1 MTRRPVN
8 VSESGP
14 PATEVA
20 TRLRSNRW
28 YNRHMPVLT
37 KEQQTEMLR
46 YMLLTRR
53 LEEHLVGLFKEGK
66 ISGGLYSS
74 LGQESI
80 SVGTTYALEKE
91 DVVSPVIRNI
101 ATVLIKGYT
110 PKDIFCQYLA
120 RVDGPTKGKDTTLH
134 FGEIDR
140 GTVAP
145 ISILGP
151 LIPIMAGVA
160 LAGRMQ
166 KKKRVALTYI
176 GDGGASTGDFHE
188 GMNFAAVQHLPLICV
203 IENNQYAYSTPIT
216 KQSRISDLAQRASG
230 YGIQSAIVDGND
242 VIAVYETTRKARALC
257 LEGEGPFLMECKTF
271 RVKGHAEHDDPSKY
285 VPREIFDEWRKKD
298 PVDRYIRA
306 LMDQKILTAE
316 RLSEMENNIQQNL
329 EQAKKEA
336 LESPLPSPEDTATG
350 VFRV

>member
-1 MTRRPVN
+1 M
-8 VSESGP
+8 E
-14 PATEVA
+14 
-20 TRLRSNRW
+20 
-28 YNRHMPVLT
+28 
-37 KEQQTEMLR
+37 KQQYLDLLY

-53 LEEHLVGLFKEGK
+53 LEEHLVGLYKEGK

-91 DVVSPVIRNI
+91 DIVSPVIRNI
-101 ATVLIKGYT
+101 GSVLIKGYT

-134 FGEIDR
+134 FGEMKR

-188 GMNFAAVQHLPLICV
+188 GMNFAAVQRLPFICV
-203 IENNQYAYSTPIT
+203 IENNQYAYSTPVT
-216 KQSRISDLAQRASG
+216 RQSRIPDLAQRGVG
-230 YGIQSAIVDGND
+230 YGIHTAIVDGND
-242 VIAVYETTRKARALC
+242 VLAVYETTRRARQLC
-257 LEGEGPFLMECKTF
+257 LDGEGPFLMECKTF

-285 VPREIFDEWRKKD
+285 VPAEIFIEWRKKD
-298 PVDRYIRA
+298 PVDRYIGYLLEQNLLDSA
-306 LMDQKILTAE
+306 GLN
-316 RLSEMENNIQQNL
+316 EMEQNIQQIL
-329 EQAKKEA
+329 QSSKKEA
-336 LESPLPSPEDTATG
+336 LESPAPGAEDAAKG
-350 VFRV
+350 VFRE

>member
-1 MTRRPVN
+1 
-8 VSESGP
+8 
-14 PATEVA
+14 
-20 TRLRSNRW
+20 
-28 YNRHMPVLT
+28 
-37 KEQQTEMLR
+37 MLEKSQYLDLLY

-101 ATVLIKGYT
+101 GSVLIKGYA

-120 RVDGPTKGKDTTLH
+120 RADGPTKGKDTTLH
-134 FGEIDR
+134 FGEIER

-160 LAGRMQ
+160 LAGRIQ
-166 KKKRVALTYI
+166 KKMRVSLTYI

-188 GMNFAAVQHLPLICV
+188 GINFASVQRLPLICV
-203 IENNQYAYSTPIT
+203 IENNQYAYSTPVS
-216 KQSRISDLAQRASG
+216 KQSRVADLAKRGVG
-230 YGIQSAIVDGND
+230 YGIHTAIVDGND
-242 VIAVYETTRKARALC
+242 VVAVYEATRKAREIC
-257 LEGEGPFLMECKTF
+257 LQGEGPFLMECKTF

-285 VPREIFDEWRKKD
+285 VPREIFEEWRKKD
-298 PVDRYIRA
+298 PVDRYIRI
-306 LMDQKILTAE
+306 LTDEKILDSAKLADMEQTIQ
-316 RLSEMENNIQQNL
+316 RLL
-329 EQAKKEA
+329 DRAKKEA
-336 LESPLPSPEDTATG
+336 LESPFPSPEDTTKG
-350 VFRV
+350 VFRE

>member
-1 MTRRPVN
+1 MVHNSAIMKADTIVN
-8 VSESGP
+8 FQMSME
-14 PATEVA
+14 
-20 TRLRSNRW
+20 
-28 YNRHMPVLT
+28 
-37 KEQQTEMLR
+37 KQQYLDLLY

-53 LEEHLVGLFKEGK
+53 LEERLVGLYKSGK

-74 LGQESI
+74 LGQESV
-80 SVGTTYALEKE
+80 SVGTTCALEKE

-120 RVDGPTKGKDTTLH
+120 RANGPTKGKDTTLH
-134 FGEIDR
+134 FGEIER

-151 LIPIMAGVA
+151 LVPIMAGVA

-188 GMNFAAVQHLPLICV
+188 GMNFAAVQRLPLICV
-203 IENNQYAYSTPIT
+203 IENNQYAYSTPVS
-216 KQSRISDLAQRASG
+216 KQSRIPDLAQRGIG
-230 YGIQSAIVDGND
+230 YGIHTSIVDGND
-242 VIAVYETTRKARALC
+242 VVAVYEATRKAREIC

-285 VPREIFDEWRKKD
+285 VPQQLFEEWRKKD
-298 PVDRYIRA
+298 PIDRYTQYLIDEHRIDA
-306 LMDQKILTAE
+306 SGLK
-316 RLSEMENNIQQNL
+316 EMEQQIQQIL
-329 EQAKKEA
+329 DQSEKEA
-336 LESPLPSPEDTATG
+336 LESPLPLAEDATKG
-350 VFRV
+350 LFKD

>member
-1 MTRRPVN
+1 M
-8 VSESGP
+8 E
-14 PATEVA
+14 
-20 TRLRSNRW
+20 
-28 YNRHMPVLT
+28 
-37 KEQQTEMLR
+37 KQQYLDLLY

-53 LEEHLVGLFKEGK
+53 LEEHLVGLYKEGK
-66 ISGGLYSS
+66 ISGGVYSS

-101 ATVLIKGYT
+101 GSVLIKGYT
-110 PKDIFCQYLA
+110 PKDVFCQYLA

-134 FGEIDR
+134 FGEIER

-166 KKKRVALTYI
+166 KKRRVALTYI

-188 GMNFAAVQHLPLICV
+188 GMNFAAVQRLPLICV
-203 IENNQYAYSTPIT
+203 IENNQYAYSTPVT
-216 KQSRISDLAQRASG
+216 RQSRIPDLSQRGVG
-230 YGIQSAIVDGND
+230 YGIQTAIVDGND
-242 VIAVYETTRKARALC
+242 VIAVFEATRKAREIC
-257 LEGEGPFLMECKTF
+257 LQGEGPFLMECKTF

-285 VPREIFDEWRKKD
+285 VPQEVFDQWKQKD
-298 PVDRYIRA
+298 PVDRYTTY
-306 LMDQKILTAE
+306 LLEQNMLDSTGLQVLE
-316 RLSEMENNIQQNL
+316 REIQQSL
-329 EQAKKEA
+329 EGSKKEA
-336 LESPLPSPEDTATG
+336 LESPVPVPEDAAKG
-350 VFRV
+350 VFRE

>member
-1 MTRRPVN
+1 M
-8 VSESGP
+8 E
-14 PATEVA
+14 
-20 TRLRSNRW
+20 
-28 YNRHMPVLT
+28 
-37 KEQQTEMLR
+37 KQQYLDLLY

-53 LEEHLVGLFKEGK
+53 LEEHLVGLYKEGK

-101 ATVLIKGYT
+101 GSVLIKGYT
-110 PKDIFCQYLA
+110 PRDIFCQYLA

-134 FGEIDR
+134 FGEMER

-188 GMNFAAVQHLPLICV
+188 GMNFAAVQKLPLICV
-203 IENNQYAYSTPIT
+203 IENNQYAYSTPVT
-216 KQSRISDLAQRASG
+216 RQSRIPDLAQRGVG
-230 YGIQSAIVDGND
+230 YGIQTAIVDGND
-242 VIAVYETTRKARALC
+242 VIAVYEATRKAREIC
-257 LEGEGPFLMECKTF
+257 LEGAGPFLMECKTF
-271 RVKGHAEHDDPSKY
+271 RVKGHAEHDDPSRY
-285 VPREIFDEWRKKD
+285 VPREIFEQWRKKD
-298 PVDRYIRA
+298 PVDRYTAYLLEQNLVKSDA
-306 LMDQKILTAE
+306 LQVLE
-316 RLSEMENNIQQNL
+316 QEIQQTL
-329 EQAKKEA
+329 EESKREA
-336 LESPLPSPEDTATG
+336 LESPVPVPEDTAKG
-350 VFRV
+350 VFRE